1 VFTHAHF
8 LDLLDKIQSL
18 FLRRLRQAEV
28 QERSFVK
35 EVLSDPTATI
45 SFHLQNESL
54 MLRHLRNKVRPAHHT
69 LFVIGAGIVRVE
81 NKISAA
87 SG

>member
-8 LDLLDKIQSL
+8 LDILDEMQLL
-18 FLRRLRQAEV
+18 FMRRLRQAEI

-35 EVLSDPTATI
+35 EVLSDPTAAI

-54 MLRHLRNKVRPAHHT
+54 MLRHVRHEVRTAHHT
-69 LFVIGAGIVRVE
+69 LLVIGAGVVRVE
-81 NKISAA
+81 NEISA